1 MAIRL
6 NAMGLEPDK
15 INYLLIGMVVTYLPM
30 CLIYPKFCTKI
41 PRKL

>member
-1 MAIRL
+1 MALTL
-6 NAMGLEPDK
+6 NDMGLEPDK

-30 CLIYPKFCTKI
+30 CLIYPKCCTKI